1 MLREK
6 IDELIAQ
13 EIHCDSGCIGI
24 LRLIKAEFQKYN
36 ASKEAVTKPMDD
48 AIEIQIL
55 NRMVKQRKE
64 AESLYVAGGRQDLAY
79 KEHKEI
85 DFIELY
91 LPETASESDI
101 EAEVNNIINSGVE
114 PIKKNM
120 GTIIKQV
127 KAKYPT
133 ADGKLVSTIVSQKLN

>member
-13 EIHCDSGCIGI
+13 EMRCDSGCIGT

-48 AIEIQIL
+48 TIEIQIL
-55 NRMVKQRKE
+55 NKMVKQRKE
-64 AESLYVAGGRQDLAY
+64 AETMYAAGGRQDLAY
-79 KEHKEI
+79 NEHKEI
-85 DFIELY
+85 EFIELY

-101 EAEVNNIINSGVE
+101 EAEVDNIISSGVE
-114 PIKKNM
+114 PVKKNM

-133 ADGKLVSTIVSQKLN
+133 ADGKMVSQIVSKKLS

>member
-13 EIHCDSGCIGI
+13 EMHCDSGCIGI

-48 AIEIQIL
+48 TIEIQIL

-64 AESLYVAGGRQDLAY
+64 SELMYIEGGRQDLAY

-85 DFIELY
+85 EFIELY

-101 EAEVNNIINSGVE
+101 EAEVDNIISLGVE
-114 PIKKNM
+114 PVKKNM

-127 KAKYPT
+127 KARYPT
-133 ADGKLVSTIVSQKLN
+133 ADGKLVSDLVKKRLS

>member
-6 IDELIAQ
+6 IDGLIAQ
-13 EIHCDSGCIGI
+13 ATTQRNQEVEI
-24 LRLIKAEFQKYN
+24 LRMIKAEFQKYN

-48 AIEIQIL
+48 AVEIQIL
-55 NRMVKQRKE
+55 NKMVKQRKE
-64 AESLYVAGGRQDLAY
+64 AEMMYVKAGRQDLATN
-79 KEHKEI
+79 EHKKIE
-85 DFIELY
+85 FIEKY
-91 LPETASESDI
+91 LPAAATETDI

>member
-13 EIHCDSGCIGI
+13 ETKCNSGCLGI
-24 LRLIKAEFQKYN
+24 LKLIKSEFQKYN
-36 ASKEAVTKPMDD
+36 ASKEAVSKKMDD

-55 NRMVKQRKE
+55 NKMVKQREE
-64 AESLYVAGGRQDLAY
+64 AEALYVAGGRQDLAFNER
-79 KEHKEI
+79 KEA
-85 DFIELY
+85 DFIKMY
-91 LPETASESDI
+91 LPEPVTEQDI
-101 EAEVNNIINSGVE
+101 EKEINAIIDSGVE

-127 KAKYPT
+127 KAKHPT
-133 ADGKLVSTIVSQKLN
+133 ANGKVVSDMVLKKLK

>member
-6 IDELIAQ
+6 IDELITQ
-13 EIHCDSGCIGI
+13 EMHCDSGCIGI

-64 AESLYVAGGRQDLAY
+64 AELMYIEGGRQDLAY

-85 DFIELY
+85 EFIELY

-101 EAEVNNIINSGVE
+101 EAEVDNIISSGVE

-127 KAKYPT
+127 KARYPT
-133 ADGKLVSTIVSQKLN
+133 ADGKLVADLVKKRLS

>member
-13 EIHCDSGCIGI
+13 ATTQRNQEVEI
-24 LRLIKAEFQKYN
+24 LRMIKAEFQKYN
-36 ASKEAVTKPMDD
+36 ASKEAITKPMDD
-48 AIEIQIL
+48 AVEIQIL
-55 NRMVKQRKE
+55 NKMVKQRKE
-64 AESLYVAGGRQDLAY
+64 AEMMYVDGGRQDLATN
-79 KEHKEI
+79 EHKEI
-85 DFIELY
+85 EFIEKY
-91 LPETASESDI
+91 LPAAATETDI